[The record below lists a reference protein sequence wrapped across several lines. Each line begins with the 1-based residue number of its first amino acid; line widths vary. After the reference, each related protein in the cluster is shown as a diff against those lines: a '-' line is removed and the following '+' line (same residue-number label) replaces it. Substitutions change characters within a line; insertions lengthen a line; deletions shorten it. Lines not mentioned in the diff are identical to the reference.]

1 MNWKKRFARSWGR
14 LDMKYKETKVG
25 TVPEYWEVLPIKD
38 ITEVVTDY
46 VANGSFASLA
56 ENVTYK
62 DEEDVAVLIRLVD
75 YNNDFQGKFVFVDEH
90 AYEFLGK
97 SKLFG
102 NEIIISNVGANVGT
116 VFRCPKLKYK
126 MSLAPNSIMVKFKG
140 NNDFYY
146 HWLRGYNG
154 QQMLKSIVTGSA
166 QPKFNKTNFK
176 EMVAP
181 VPPLEE
187 QNRIASI
194 LNSLDDKIEINRKI
208 NNNLFEQAKT
218 LFKNWF
224 IDYEPF
230 SPDNTIPE
238 KWRIGTVG
246 EIIELHDSKRIP
258 LSGTERDK
266 MEKIYPYYGAT
277 SLMDYV
283 DNYLFDGIYLLL
295 GEDGTVVD
303 DKGFPI
309 LQYIDGKFW
318 VNNHAHILTGK
329 LGYSVEELYLL
340 FSLTNIKSIV
350 TGAVQQKVSQ
360 TNLKKVPAV
369 IPPIDVLEQFDDI
382 IQPIFAEIRD
392 LRSESQRLSSI
403 RDSILPKL
411 MSGEI
416 DVSTFQV

>member
-1 MNWKKRFARSWGR
+1 
-14 LDMKYKETKVG
+14 MKYKETRIG
-25 TVPEYWEVLPIKD
+25 IVPEHWEVLPIKD

-75 YNNDFQGKFVFVDEH
+75 YNNNFQGKFVFIDEH

-102 NEIIISNVGANVGT
+102 DEIIISNVGANVGT
-116 VFRCPKLKYK
+116 VFRCPKLQYK

-140 NNDFYY
+140 NDDFYF
-146 HWLRGYNG
+146 HWLRGHNG

-176 EMVAP
+176 EMLAP
-181 VPPLEE
+181 VPPIEE
-187 QNRIASI
+187 QNKIASI
-194 LNSLDDKIEINRKI
+194 LNSLDEKIELNKKI
-208 NNNLFEQAKT
+208 NNNLEQQAKA
-218 LFKNWF
+218 LYKDWF
-224 IDYEPF
+224 FDFTPF
-230 SPDNTIPE
+230 STDGNLPDG
-238 KWRIGTVG
+238 WRLGTVSD
-246 EIIELHDSKRIP
+246 IIQLHDSKRVP
-258 LSGTERDK
+258 LSGAERDK
-266 MEKIYPYYGAT
+266 MAKIYPYYGAT

-303 DKGFPI
+303 SLGFPI
-309 LQYIDGKFW
+309 LQYVYGQFW
-318 VNNHAHILTGK
+318 VNNHAHIITGK
-329 LGYSVEELYLL
+329 EGFSVEELYLF

-360 TNLKKVPAV
+360 QNLKKVPAI
-369 IPPIDVLEQFDDI
+369 IPSKDALSAFDEL
-382 IQPIFAEIRD
+382 IQPIFSQIRNLRDENARLAD
-392 LRSESQRLSSI
+392 LRDTL
-403 RDSILPKL
+403 LPKL
-411 MSGEI
+411 MSGEL
-416 DVSTFQV
+416 DVSDIAL